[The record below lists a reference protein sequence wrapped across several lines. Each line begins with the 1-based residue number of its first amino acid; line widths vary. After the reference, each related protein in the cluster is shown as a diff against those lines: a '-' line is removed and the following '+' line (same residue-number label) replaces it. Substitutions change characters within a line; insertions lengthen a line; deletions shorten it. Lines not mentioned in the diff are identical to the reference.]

1 MIEESEKH
9 DWQYSI
15 EAILIIWKFPN
26 LVNCFFGNK
35 EERRREVEKLYGVYA
50 RLRDAKGMKDIEVAR
65 GSGVEPDTLSAW
77 KTGKSI
83 PKMDKL
89 VKIADFFGVS
99 IEEFAKVLR

>member
-1 MIEESEKH
+1 M
-9 DWQYSI
+9 
-15 EAILIIWKFPN
+15 
-26 LVNCFFGNK
+26 
-35 EERRREVEKLYGVYA
+35 EKLYEVYVK
-50 RLRDAKGMKDIEVAR
+50 LRDAKGVRDIEVAR

-89 VKIADFFGVS
+89 VKIADYFGVS

>member
-1 MIEESEKH
+1 M
-9 DWQYSI
+9 
-15 EAILIIWKFPN
+15 AIFNKANMIIWKIPN
-26 LVNCFFGNK
+26 LVNCFFGITG
-35 EERRREVEKLYGVYA
+35 ERSREVEKLYEVYA
-50 RLRDAKGMKDIEVAR
+50 KLRDAKGIRDIEVAR

-89 VKIADFFGVS
+89 VKIADYFGVS

>member
-1 MIEESEKH
+1 M
-9 DWQYSI
+9 
-15 EAILIIWKFPN
+15 AIFNKANMIIWKIPN
-26 LVNCFFGNK
+26 LVNCFFGIT
-35 EERRREVEKLYGVYA
+35 EERSREVEKLYEVYA
-50 RLRDAKGMKDIEVAR
+50 KLRDAKGIRDIEVAR

-89 VKIADFFGVS
+89 VKIADYFGVS

>member
-1 MIEESEKH
+1 M
-9 DWQYSI
+9 
-15 EAILIIWKFPN
+15 IIWKIPN
-26 LVNCFFGNK
+26 LVNCFFGIT
-35 EERRREVEKLYGVYA
+35 EERSREVEKLYEVYA
-50 RLRDAKGMKDIEVAR
+50 KLRDAKGIRDIEVAR

-89 VKIADFFGVS
+89 VKIADYFGVS

>member
-1 MIEESEKH
+1 M
-9 DWQYSI
+9 
-15 EAILIIWKFPN
+15 AIFNKANMIIWKIPN
-26 LVNCFFGNK
+26 LVNCFFGIT
-35 EERRREVEKLYGVYA
+35 EERSREVEKLYEVYA
-50 RLRDAKGMKDIEVAR
+50 QLRDAKGIRDIEVAR

-89 VKIADFFGVS
+89 VKIADYFGVS